1 MIPGAVLTSFSF
13 SASNRTTYR
22 PTNDMCLMRTMH
34 SPDFCDACIEGLWWS
49 LLQPL
54 SLIDSITQTTNDNGS
69 TTVGLELL
77 PLADF
82 RPNPRDTES
91 YTISWFDSDGN
102 LIEGWANQTMVLVGT
117 DVELVEVEVRFA
129 TTQVRLDP
137 NGVLID
143 QESITVEKARS

>member
-1 MIPGAVLTSFSF
+1 
-13 SASNRTTYR
+13 
-22 PTNDMCLMRTMH
+22 MRTMH

-54 SLIDSITQTTNDNGS
+54 SLIDNITQTINDNG
-69 TTVGLELL
+69 TTTIGLGLL

-82 RPNPRDTES
+82 RDNPRDTES
-91 YTISWFDSDGN
+91 YTISWFDSGGSP
-102 LIEGWANQTMVLVGT
+102 IEGWANQTIVWVDT

-137 NGVLID
+137 NGVLVD
-143 QESITVEKARS
+143 QESITLGGGRQAGKI